1 MVTAPRE
8 KEVEVDKKK
17 YIYTQMTLLVKKIK
31 KKWCSFAILEKKSNP
46 PTGSPAC
53 RKIPINR

>member
-1 MVTAPRE
+1 
-8 KEVEVDKKK
+8 
-17 YIYTQMTLLVKKIK
+17 MTLLVKKIK